1 MALFSAAKAA
11 APTTTAKSKKTKF
24 IVPVQLGDKL
34 RQLQTA
40 RDEIAEREAIVASLE
55 GDIKPIAREEWLKLM
70 KRQGTEPDSFIIQSA
85 GFNMLV
91 ITQDKY
97 LKMTETKEQMLK
109 ENKYG
114 DFIQETVEYKFDPV
128 ILQKHEKAIEKALE
142 KAIKSID
149 TMTDDEK
156 DRLIKA
162 SIVKSVKKGALSLLP
177 KTKNPD
183 LAFQLLEPIIQ
194 LKNQPNED

>member
-11 APTTTAKSKKTKF
+11 APSTATKSKKTKF

-34 RQLQTA
+34 RQLQAA
-40 RDEIAEREAIVASLE
+40 RDEIATQEAIVSTLE
-55 GDIKPIAREEWLKLM
+55 DDIKPTVREEWLKLM
-70 KRQGTEPDSFIIQSA
+70 KRLGVEPDSFIIQSA
-85 GFNMLV
+85 GFNMLA

-97 LKMTETKEQMLK
+97 LKMTETKEHMLR
-109 ENKYG
+109 ENKFG
-114 DFIQETVEYKFDPV
+114 DFIQETTEFSFDSV

-149 TMTDDEK
+149 TMSDDEK

-162 SIVKSVKKGALSLLP
+162 KVVKTVKKGSLSLLP
-177 KTKNPD
+177 KTKNAD

>member
-11 APTTTAKSKKTKF
+11 APSTETKSKKTKF

-34 RQLQTA
+34 RQLQAA
-40 RDEIAEREAIVASLE
+40 RDEIAAQEAIVETLE
-55 GDIKPIAREEWLKLM
+55 GDIKPTVREEWLKLM
-70 KRQGTEPDSFIIQSA
+70 KRLGMEPDSFIIQSA
-85 GFNMLV
+85 GFNMLA

-97 LKMTETKEQMLK
+97 LKMTATKEQMLK
-109 ENKYG
+109 ENKFG
-114 DFIQETVEYKFDPV
+114 DFIQETTEFSFDPV

-149 TMTDDEK
+149 TMSDDEK

-162 SIVKSVKKGALSLLP
+162 KVVKSVKKGALSLLP
-177 KTKNPD
+177 KTKNAD

>member
-11 APTTTAKSKKTKF
+11 APSTETKSKKTKF

-34 RQLQTA
+34 RQLQAA
-40 RDEIAEREAIVASLE
+40 RDEIAAQEAIVETLE
-55 GDIKPIAREEWLKLM
+55 GDIKPTVREEWLKLM
-70 KRQGTEPDSFIIQSA
+70 KRLGMEPDSFIIQSA
-85 GFNMLV
+85 GFNMLA
-91 ITQDKY
+91 IMQDKY
-97 LKMTETKEQMLK
+97 LKMTATKEQMLK
-109 ENKYG
+109 ENKFG
-114 DFIQETVEYKFDPV
+114 DFIQETTEFSFDPV

-162 SIVKSVKKGALSLLP
+162 KVVKSVKKGALSLLP
-177 KTKNPD
+177 KTKNAD

>member
-11 APTTTAKSKKTKF
+11 APSTETKSKKTKF

-34 RQLQTA
+34 RQLQAA
-40 RDEIAEREAIVASLE
+40 RDEIAAQEAIVETLE
-55 GDIKPIAREEWLKLM
+55 GDIKPTVREEWLKLM
-70 KRQGTEPDSFIIQSA
+70 KRLGVEPDSFIIQSA
-85 GFNMLV
+85 GFNMLA

-97 LKMTETKEQMLK
+97 LKMTATKEQMLK
-109 ENKYG
+109 ENKFG
-114 DFIQETVEYKFDPV
+114 DFIQETTEFSFDPV

-149 TMTDDEK
+149 TMSDDEK

-162 SIVKSVKKGALSLLP
+162 KVVKSVKKGALSLLP
-177 KTKNPD
+177 KTKNAD